1 MATWH
6 PNRWRAAGRS
16 PEGYSRIA
24 VIAAFIT
31 LWSRRIAVVSA
42 AHESHEFMAM
52 PS

>member
-24 VIAAFIT
+24 VIAAFYHP
-31 LWSRRIAVVSA
+31 L
-42 AHESHEFMAM
+42 ESLDYCGWCCA
-52 PS
+52 